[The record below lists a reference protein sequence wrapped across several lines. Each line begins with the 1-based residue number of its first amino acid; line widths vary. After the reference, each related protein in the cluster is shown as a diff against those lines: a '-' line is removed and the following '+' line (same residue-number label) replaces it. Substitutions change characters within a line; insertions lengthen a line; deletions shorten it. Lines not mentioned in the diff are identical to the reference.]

1 MNVIKKTSEYEL
13 ITKKSRFISYLYFVK
28 SVDEVN
34 NYLNDLK
41 IKYKDASHICYAYI
55 INNDEKY
62 NDDKEPSK
70 TAGYPMLNLLKKND
84 INYVLAVVVRYFG
97 GIKLGTGGLLKAY
110 TGGLTSAITK
120 TSLEE
125 VINGYLITCE
135 FSYNNEKKYSYLFRD
150 KNIIA
155 KSYQEKCIYK
165 VEVEDTFLNEIQ
177 SLQDLTITNKV
188 KQLITKK

>member
-1 MNVIKKTSEYEL
+1 MIKYYYKEKGDKYECYKKTSEYEL
-13 ITKKSRFISYLYFVK
+13 IIKKSRFISYLYFVK

-97 GIKLGTGGLLKAY
+97 GIKLGSGNLLR
-110 TGGLTSAITK
+110 T
-120 TSLEE
+120 
-125 VINGYLITCE
+125 YL
-135 FSYNNEKKYSYLFRD
+135 N
-150 KNIIA
+150 
-155 KSYQEKCIYK
+155 
-165 VEVEDTFLNEIQ
+165 V
-177 SLQDLTITNKV
+177 TNKN
-188 KQLITKK
+188 LKKTGIK

>member
-1 MNVIKKTSEYEL
+1 MNIIKKTSEYEL

-97 GIKLGTGGLLKAY
+97 GIKLGSGNLLR
-110 TGGLTSAITK
+110 T
-120 TSLEE
+120 
-125 VINGYLITCE
+125 YL
-135 FSYNNEKKYSYLFRD
+135 N
-150 KNIIA
+150 
-155 KSYQEKCIYK
+155 
-165 VEVEDTFLNEIQ
+165 V
-177 SLQDLTITNKV
+177 TNKN
-188 KQLITKK
+188 LKKTGIK

>member
-13 ITKKSRFISYLYFVK
+13 IIKKSRFISYLYFVK

-84 INYVLAVVVRYFG
+84 INYVLAVVVRYF
-97 GIKLGTGGLLKAY
+97 
-110 TGGLTSAITK
+110 
-120 TSLEE
+120 
-125 VINGYLITCE
+125 
-135 FSYNNEKKYSYLFRD
+135 
-150 KNIIA
+150 
-155 KSYQEKCIYK
+155 
-165 VEVEDTFLNEIQ
+165 
-177 SLQDLTITNKV
+177 
-188 KQLITKK
+188 